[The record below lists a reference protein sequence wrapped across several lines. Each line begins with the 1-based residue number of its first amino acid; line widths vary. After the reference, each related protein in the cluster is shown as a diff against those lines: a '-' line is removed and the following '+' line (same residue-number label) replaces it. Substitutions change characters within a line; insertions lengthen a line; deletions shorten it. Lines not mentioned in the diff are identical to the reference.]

1 MEGGN
6 SHEAA
11 LGFAIRCRD
20 FKASFYPNGAPKDY
34 VSTIDVIE
42 SGKVVAQ
49 KNIRV
54 NDPLYYKGLRIYQ
67 SGYGQKGSF
76 TFRIGDEEVVLAEQE
91 TLEKG
96 NLVFKVVR
104 FENEVHNFGPGVQIV
119 YLEGDEPKTTWFLRN
134 VERLR
139 SQTIQ
144 GVNIQLVD
152 ISENPYTS
160 LEVTSD
166 PGVFVVWTG
175 FALILFGLYVT
186 FFTCGRRIFI
196 VHTESGAIMAGFAL
210 KNKEMFKKEFEK
222 LKEGVLGNV
231 R

>member
-1 MEGGN
+1 
-6 SHEAA
+6 
-11 LGFAIRCRD
+11 
-20 FKASFYPNGAPKDY
+20 
-34 VSTIDVIE
+34 
-42 SGKVVAQ
+42 
-49 KNIRV
+49 
-54 NDPLYYKGLRIYQ
+54 
-67 SGYGQKGSF
+67 
-76 TFRIGDEEVVLAEQE
+76 
-91 TLEKG
+91 
-96 NLVFKVVR
+96 
-104 FENEVHNFGPGVQIV
+104 VQIV